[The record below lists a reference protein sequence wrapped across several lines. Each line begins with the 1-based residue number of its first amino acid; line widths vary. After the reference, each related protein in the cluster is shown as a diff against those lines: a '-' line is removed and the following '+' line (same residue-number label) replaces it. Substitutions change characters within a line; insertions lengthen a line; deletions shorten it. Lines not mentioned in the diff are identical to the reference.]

1 MGTLCNKNL
10 GDMCEAMSGDSK
22 CTETDCLMLAY
33 VVNKLDKNVP
43 NYQATITALFLFA
56 QNSITQKSMKSN

>member
-33 VVNKLDKNVP
+33 VVNKLDKNVSKLSSNNHSTYSCLP
-43 NYQATITALFLFA
+43 KTASPKN
-56 QNSITQKSMKSN
+56 Q